1 MWVKS
6 RLVRLMDIAE
16 TEIAQNQHTIEW
28 RVDDRTRY
36 LSQDSFF

>member
-28 RVDDRTRY
+28 RVDEN
-36 LSQDSFF
+36 QGWA

>member
-28 RVDDRTRY
+28 RVDED
-36 LSQDSFF
+36 QGWA